1 MPESNSIFVQI
12 ARLTIKHHLEHGHL
26 NDLKFQDAPE
36 ILTGERRG
44 CFVSLHLKDGSLRG
58 CIGTIEPVEK
68 NLLNEIKRNALS
80 AAFRD
85 SRFEPLR
92 EDEFGDL
99 EISVDVL
106 SVPEQIESPNDL
118 DPAIYGVI
126 VSDGSYHRAVLLPFI
141 EGIDTVEKQLN
152 VVKRKAGL
160 ERKSW
165 DELTIFRFTTKRY
178 H

>member
-1 MPESNSIFVQI
+1 MPESNSIYVQI
-12 ARLTIKHHLEHGHL
+12 ARLTIKHHFDHGDI

-85 SRFEPLR
+85 SRFEPLH
-92 EDEFGDL
+92 EDEFENLD
-99 EISVDVL
+99 ISVDVL
-106 SVPEQIESPNDL
+106 SIPEQIESPDDL
-118 DPAIYGVI
+118 DPENYGVI
-126 VSDGSYHRAVLLPFI
+126 VSDGSYHRAVLLPAI
-141 EGIDTVEKQLN
+141 EGIDTVEKQLSI
-152 VVKRKAGL
+152 VKRKAGL
-160 ERKSW
+160 GHKTWE
-165 DELTIFRFTTKRY
+165 ELTVCRFTTTRY
-178 H
+178 Y